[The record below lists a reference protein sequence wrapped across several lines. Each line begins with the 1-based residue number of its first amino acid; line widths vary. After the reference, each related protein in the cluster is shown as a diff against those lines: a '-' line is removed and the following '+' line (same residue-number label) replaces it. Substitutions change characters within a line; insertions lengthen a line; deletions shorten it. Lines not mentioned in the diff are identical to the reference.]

1 MSQRPLSVALIV
13 MPGFSPFHIS
23 APAIIFGPMLPEQ
36 SLFQLQYCAEQ
47 PGLVA
52 SDQGM
57 FIEASGDLAAA
68 ARADIVIVPW
78 WPHLDE
84 APSAALIDALREARQ
99 RGARV
104 IGLCLGTWV
113 LARAGLLDGRRAATH
128 WESEADFVRRFP
140 QVHLDTNALYVD
152 DDGLITSAGTAAS
165 LDCCLYIVR
174 QCYGSRIANR
184 IARRM
189 VIPPYRE
196 GGQAQF
202 IERPVPETTRDAHIN
217 TLLDHLRGQLDKPHS
232 LESLA
237 RFVAMSR
244 RTFTRH
250 FQRATGMSVGEWLTA
265 ERLSHSQE
273 LLECSAHSIDFI
285 ASASG
290 FQSSVTFRQR
300 FKARYGVSPSEW
312 RRTFRGQEQ

>member
-1 MSQRPLSVALIV
+1 MNQLKVALIV

-23 APAIIFGPMLPEQ
+23 APAIIFGPVLPEQ
-36 SLFQLQYCAEQ
+36 PLFHLQYCAER
-47 PGLVA
+47 PGMVA
-52 SDQGM
+52 SEQGM
-57 FIEASGDLAAA
+57 FVEASGDLSAAA
-68 ARADIVIVPW
+68 QADIVIVPW
-78 WPHLDE
+78 WPHLE
-84 APSAALIDALREARQ
+84 ASPSPALIAALREARQ

-104 IGLCLGTWV
+104 VGLCLGTWV

-128 WESEADFVRRFP
+128 WESEADFVRHFP
-140 QVHLDTNALYVD
+140 RVHLDTNALYVD

-174 QCYGSRIANR
+174 QYYGSRIANR

-202 IERPVPETTRDAHIN
+202 IERPVPETTRDTHIN
-217 TLLDHLRGQLDKPHS
+217 ILLDHLRNNLDSQHS
-232 LESLA
+232 LDTLA
-237 RFVAMSR
+237 HFVAMSR

-265 ERLSHSQE
+265 ERLSRSQE
-273 LLECSAHSIDFI
+273 LLESSSHSVDFI
-285 ASASG
+285 ASTTG
-290 FQSSVTFRQR
+290 FQSPVTFRQR

-312 RRTFRGQEQ
+312 RRTFHGKEG